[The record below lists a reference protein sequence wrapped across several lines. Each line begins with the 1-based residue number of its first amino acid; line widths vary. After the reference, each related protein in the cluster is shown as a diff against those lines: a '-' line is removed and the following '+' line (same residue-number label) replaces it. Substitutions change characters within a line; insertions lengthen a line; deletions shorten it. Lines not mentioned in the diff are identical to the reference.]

1 MHVTG
6 NRRIAV
12 ECTKIKTGPFG
23 AGNTARAQPQHFE
36 STEGGLAL

>member
-23 AGNTARAQPQHFE
+23 AGNTARALTAKTVRSHD
-36 STEGGLAL
+36 G